1 MLRRSPI
8 CPDLRPGQ
16 IGTVCGPRRTR
27 GWFSENRPD
36 DPVSDRD
43 SRVRTSAALKT
54 GTRFQRTRSD
64 GAVCRQTGAVTA
76 GSGFPRTGC
85 FGTSITALRQCTRIE
100 PSPPMTAK
108 SACTPFCGPN
118 AETSVSPM
126 PYRAMPLTGPIRR
139 LSGLSPGRVPV
150 ALPDLASG
158 AVGDEYINRQIIYLC
173 CRRISG
179 PGD

>member
-1 MLRRSPI
+1 MYRQPETTRLAADGERYPRAHRARMHLSNRPLCTTPERTPAPMLRRPPI

-43 SRVRTSAALKT
+43 SRVHPSAALKT
-54 GTRFQRTRSD
+54 GTRPFQRTRSD

-100 PSPPMTAK
+100 PSPRIPAD
-108 SACTPFCGPN
+108 
-118 AETSVSPM
+118 
-126 PYRAMPLTGPIRR
+126 
-139 LSGLSPGRVPV
+139 GLEVLNDR
-150 ALPDLASG
+150 
-158 AVGDEYINRQIIYLC
+158 
-173 CRRISG
+173 
-179 PGD
+179 